1 MLGDLAHLI
10 ERRWAA
16 REYATLDGTSALSQL
31 VFHRNGQ
38 PVRDFRKAWETACA
52 AAGVSGTL
60 FHDLRRSAVRNMDR
74 AGVTQPVAM
83 ALSGHKTA
91 SVYRRY
97 RIVAEDDLREALS
110 RTQASLATR
119 PAGTV
124 TPLRN
129 AADASR

>member
-1 MLGDLAHLI
+1 
-10 ERRWAA
+10 
-16 REYATLDGTSALSQL
+16 
-31 VFHRNGQ
+31 
-38 PVRDFRKAWETACA
+38 
-52 AAGVSGTL
+52 
-60 FHDLRRSAVRNMDR
+60 MDR

-129 AADASR
+129 AAAPAGERAPAQITHLGGA